1 MSGEEEGLVVPRRL
15 QTSPPFALAA
25 CLILL
30 SFALLAGC
38 AAGPPL
44 TPTELGEA
52 ALMQG
57 NWPVARAHFA
67 QALRLDARD
76 AQAWQGQARAE
87 LSERDPEAALR
98 SLSRLA
104 AVDPERFQ
112 NEARALYGESLAA
125 ATEQRLARRQSEAAL
140 VAVRAL
146 VRVEPERRGLD
157 RLLGRALLAE
167 AERRRLQGERQTA
180 LQLYRE
186 ACEVT
191 PGALEAWVATA
202 EILLEKRK
210 GKEAIRVLKA
220 ARAHHPTASAL
231 RLLTRQALKAR

>member
-1 MSGEEEGLVVPRRL
+1 VLLV
-15 QTSPPFALAA
+15 
-25 CLILL
+25 
-30 SFALLAGC
+30 GC
-38 AAGPPL
+38 ASGPPP

-52 ALMQG
+52 ALAQG
-57 NWPVARAHFA
+57 DWPAARVHFA
-67 QALRLDARD
+67 EALRLDARD
-76 AQAWQGQARAE
+76 ARAWQGQARAE
-87 LSERDPEAALR
+87 LSEREPEAALR
-98 SLSRLA
+98 SLSRLSE
-104 AVDPERFQ
+104 VDPERFRR
-112 NEARALYGESLAA
+112 EARALYVETLEA

-146 VRVEPERRGLD
+146 ARLEPERRGLD

-167 AERRRLQGERQTA
+167 AERRRLQGERQAA

-210 GKEAIRVLKA
+210 GKEAIRVLQA
-220 ARAHHPTASAL
+220 ARAHHPTASAI